1 MISDKQTNV
10 VYLAEGLKHYMPAY
24 KSLLDALY
32 SRRVHMNSLPL
43 TASKKHIWARDY
55 MPIQLDKGQFLL
67 YTYHPDYL
75 HGFEDFIPDYRAICK
90 DLGLECVSTDIV
102 LDGGNVVKCGDKVI
116 MTDKII
122 EENPMRFYKDILREL
137 ENHFQAQIVLIPR
150 DRYDRYGHADGMVRW
165 IDGNRVLLNNYTDF
179 DPSWERRSKPPCLS
193 ISPLRNYATA
203 QTSISNTRSTGH
215 TSTSCRLKEKSLFLD
230 WESKKIRWLSSK
242 SRSSIL
248 TTTSALSRTASAS
261 SKTAEPSIASH
272 GTSLPIHPNG
282 PKMKHNPINYQ

>member
-1 MISDKQTNV
+1 MVSDKQTNV

-24 KSLLDALY
+24 KSLLDVLY

-55 MPIQLDKGQFLL
+55 MPIQLNKGRFLL

-75 HGFEDFIPDYRAICK
+75 HGFEEFIPDYWAICQK
-90 DLGLECVSTDIV
+90 LGLECVSTDII

-122 EENPMRFYKDILREL
+122 DENPMRFYKDILREL

-150 DRYDRYGHADGMVRW
+150 DRYDRYGHADGLVRW

-179 DPSWERRSKPPCLS
+179 DPKL
-193 ISPLRNYATA
+193 
-203 QTSISNTRSTGH
+203 G
-215 TSTSCRLKEKSLFLD
+215 KEVKA
-230 WESKKIRWLSSK
+230 
-242 SRSSIL
+242 
-248 TTTSALSRTASAS
+248 ALSEHFTVEELRY
-261 SKTAEPSIASH
+261 
-272 GTSLPIHPNG
+272 GTNKHIKHKINWAYINFLQVEGEIFVPGLGIEEDQMAIEQIQKFYPDYNVRLVPDCLRIVKNG
-282 PKMKHNPINYQ
+282 GALNCVTWNILADTPEWPKDEA